1 MQYSMEEKNARSRLL
16 VDLGKPVSLKPAN
29 ERKKIRE
36 TILKERGEAFKILA
50 EY

>member
-1 MQYSMEEKNARSRLL
+1 MQYETKEKKASSRLL
-16 VDLGKPVSLKPAN
+16 IDLVKPVSLKSAS

-36 TILKERGEAFKILA
+36 AILKERGEAFKILA